1 MVVSTSS
8 GAFVETVVR
17 CVSGIPGT
25 GEGGS
30 VTSVLVVVTA
40 ISAVEILAEV
50 VVLAVVVVA
59 AADVE
64 EVTTG
69 CDVSGR

>member
-1 MVVSTSS
+1 MSTSG

-17 CVSGIPGT
+17 CVSGIPGA

-59 AADVE
+59 AAADVE